1 MVIANS
7 SGQCLE
13 APHSRTA
20 RLKRQ
25 MSKSKYQMVVALRA
39 VIDGVLDKEPGSMER
54 RFLFTDMARE
64 QGNKISVRAHWIFL
78 DSKSTSR

>member
-1 MVIANS
+1 VIANS

-39 VIDGVLDKEPGSMER
+39 VIE
-54 RFLFTDMARE
+54 
-64 QGNKISVRAHWIFL
+64 SVP
-78 DSKSTSR
+78 DSSSKPLLNGCNPSFDI